1 MNYHLMTY
9 GIYLAVAVPLTLWV
23 AGTLYRHGRVFLV
36 DAFRG
41 NEVLADSVNRLLLVG
56 FYLVNVGYVLLYL
69 RYGPPLAGVGEV
81 VEVVEVVASKVGWV
95 MLVLGGMHFMNLY
108 VFHRLRKRAMVPAA
122 PPVLPV
128 VRLAEAPDGVG
139 RGDGVTA

>member
-1 MNYHLMTY
+1 MNYHLLTY

-41 NEVLADSVNRLLLVG
+41 NEVLADSVNRLLVVG

-69 RYGPPLAGVGEV
+69 RYGGVLGGVGEV
-81 VEVVEVVASKVGWV
+81 VEVVAAKVGWV
-95 MLVLGGMHFMNLY
+95 MLVLGGMHFFNLY
-108 VFHRLRKRAMVPAA
+108 VFNRLRRRAMEPAVPQ

-128 VRLAEAPDGVG
+128 ARLAVAPELEK
-139 RGDGVTA
+139 